1 LPNNTPSSLQLTALT
16 GMPLVEAGDDI
27 AGQILVALGE
37 SNVRLEENDVLVVA
51 QKIVSKAE
59 GRLVY
64 LDQVT
69 PSEEAQRRA
78 SETDKDP
85 RLVELILR
93 ESVSVVR
100 QERNLLIT
108 ENKLGIVMANAGIDQ
123 SNVESGCALL
133 LPEDPDQSATIL
145 RTALKSALD
154 IDVGI
159 VIADSIGRAWRRGI
173 IGHAIGVAGV
183 EAVIDMRETYDLYGR
198 ELRVTEIAIADEIAA
213 AGTLLMG
220 QAQESIPVVIVRG
233 FSAFDEATSA
243 KELIRPKD
251 QDLFR

>member
-1 LPNNTPSSLQLTALT
+1 LPNTTPSSLQLTALT

-27 AGQILVALGE
+27 AGQIVIALGE
-37 SNVRLEENDVLVVA
+37 NNLRLEDNDVLVVA
-51 QKIVSKAE
+51 QKVISKAE

-64 LDQVT
+64 LHQVS

-78 SETDKDP
+78 GETDKDP

-108 ENKLGIVMANAGIDQ
+108 ENKIGIVMANAGIDQ

-133 LPEDPDQSATIL
+133 LPEDPDQSAANL
-145 RTALKSALD
+145 RASLRNELE

-173 IGHAIGVAGV
+173 VGHAIGVAGV
-183 EAVIDMRETYDLYGR
+183 EAVIDMRKTHDLYGR
-198 ELRVTEIAIADEIAA
+198 ELRVTEVAIADEIAA

-220 QAQESIPVVIVRG
+220 QAHEGIPVVIVRG
-233 FSAFDEATSA
+233 FSAFDRATTA

-251 QDLFR
+251 LDLFR

>member
-1 LPNNTPSSLQLTALT
+1 
-16 GMPLVEAGDDI
+16 
-27 AGQILVALGE
+27 
-37 SNVRLEENDVLVVA
+37 
-51 QKIVSKAE
+51 
-59 GRLVY
+59 
-64 LDQVT
+64 
-69 PSEEAQRRA
+69 
-78 SETDKDP
+78 
-85 RLVELILR
+85 
-93 ESVSVVR
+93 VSVVR
-100 QERNLLIT
+100 QERNLIIT

-133 LPEDPDQSATIL
+133 LPEDPDQSAMNL
-145 RTALKSALD
+145 RAALKCALD

-220 QAQESIPVVIVRG
+220 QAQEGIPVVIVRG

-243 KELIRPKD
+243 KDLIRPKD